1 MPKISEYNQFFDRF
15 DGFAVC
21 KLCGKKLQTKGGNT
35 SGLKKHY
42 EGQHSQTDRL
52 NHFLSQQN
60 ESTSPIKPRGAH
72 TLTKDFEMLD
82 QTGEKTQRLH
92 LLENALLTIRPTSVQ
107 SERIFS
113 NVGKVATKVRARLSD
128 KSLNAIIALRA
139 FYQSES
145 KTNTQ

>member
-21 KLCGKKLQTKGGNT
+21 KICGKKLQTKGGNT

-42 EGQHSQTDRL
+42 EGQHSQSNVPNVTTPLKRKA
-52 NHFLSQQN
+52 N
-60 ESTSPIKPRGAH
+60 EPPALETPSKVPKCD
-72 TLTKDFEMLD
+72 KDLV
-82 QTGEKTQRLH
+82 QP
-92 LLENALLTIRPTSVQ
+92 TI
-107 SERIFS
+107 INF
-113 NVGKVATKVRARLSD
+113 VGKVATKVRARLSD

>member
-21 KLCGKKLQTKGGNT
+21 KICGKKLQTKGGNT

-42 EGQHSQTDRL
+42 EGQHSQSNVPNVTTPLKRKA
-52 NHFLSQQN
+52 N
-60 ESTSPIKPRGAH
+60 EPPALETPSKVPKCD
-72 TLTKDFEMLD
+72 KDLV
-82 QTGEKTQRLH
+82 QP
-92 LLENALLTIRPTSVQ
+92 TI
-107 SERIFS
+107 INF
-113 NVGKVATKVRARLSD
+113 VGKVATKVRARLSD

-145 KTNTQ
+145 KTNRQ

>member
-1 MPKISEYNQFFDRF
+1 MRKEVTNQSIDDNDNNDNSDTCDRN
-15 DGFAVC
+15 GMSV
-21 KLCGKKLQTKGGNT
+21 
-35 SGLKKHY
+35 
-42 EGQHSQTDRL
+42 TDRL

>member
-1 MPKISEYNQFFDRF
+1 MSIISFSIVLTVLRFVKYAERSYKPKVE
-15 DGFAVC
+15 
-21 KLCGKKLQTKGGNT
+21 
-35 SGLKKHY
+35 
-42 EGQHSQTDRL
+42 
-52 NHFLSQQN
+52 
-60 ESTSPIKPRGAH
+60 
-72 TLTKDFEMLD
+72 
-82 QTGEKTQRLH
+82 TQRLH